1 MISREIS
8 GIYNLTEIKYF
19 YDIIQINFTVNEMLI

>member
-1 MISREIS
+1 MISREIL

-19 YDIIQINFTVNEMLI
+19 YDIVQINFTVNEMLI

>member
-1 MISREIS
+1 MIFREIL

-19 YDIIQINFTVNEMLI
+19 YEIIQINFTVTEMLI